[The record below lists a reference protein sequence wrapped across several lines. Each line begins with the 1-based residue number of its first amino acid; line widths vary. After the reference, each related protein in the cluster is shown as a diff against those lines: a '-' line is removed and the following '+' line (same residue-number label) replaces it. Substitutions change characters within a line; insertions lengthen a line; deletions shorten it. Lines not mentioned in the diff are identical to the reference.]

1 VRSTLGTVLKY
12 REDHERV
19 TEHGFA
25 DLIKHAFERG
35 ELHG

>member
-1 VRSTLGTVLKY
+1 VLKY